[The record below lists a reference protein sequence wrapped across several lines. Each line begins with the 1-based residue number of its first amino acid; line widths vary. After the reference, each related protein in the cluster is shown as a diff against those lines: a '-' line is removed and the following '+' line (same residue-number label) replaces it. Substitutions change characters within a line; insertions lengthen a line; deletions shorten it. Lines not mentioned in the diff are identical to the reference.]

1 MLEIVLKS
9 VLENETADAT
19 EINIGRDAAMKP
31 LADGRYE
38 AVDTAGQ
45 AVLLQPMWG
54 KENLIEPLDVYQV
67 LFSK

>member
-1 MLEIVLKS
+1 
-9 VLENETADAT
+9 
-19 EINIGRDAAMKP
+19 MKP